1 MCTVSY
7 LPLADGYIL
16 TSNRDEWNKRPK
28 ALAPQVYQLFGQDIT
43 FPKDPQANGTWIA
56 MSNSFTLCLLNGAFV
71 KHHHQPP
78 YRLSRGLVLLD
89 FYQYLS
95 VEKFIKEYNFDS
107 IENFTLL
114 IKSNTDK
121 GFDELRWDGEQL
133 HHTKLNYLEKYIWSS
148 CTLYTDE
155 IIAERK
161 AWFNEW
167 NEQHTSYTQED
178 IINFHQFAGK
188 GDEGNDVIM
197 KRDNGVQTVS
207 VSSILKSQYDLQ
219 LTYIDLGNAE

>member
-16 TSNRDEWNKRPK
+16 TSNRDEWNKRPN
-28 ALAPQVYQLFGQDIT
+28 ALAPQVYSLFGQEIT

-56 MSNSFTLCLLNGAFV
+56 MSQNFTLCLLNGAFV
-71 KHHHQPP
+71 KHHHNPP

-95 VEKFIKEYNFDS
+95 VDKYIKEYNFNK

-114 IKSNTDK
+114 IKSNTDNA
-121 GFDELRWDGEQL
+121 FHELRWDGTQIHCSE
-133 HHTKLNYLEKYIWSS
+133 LNYQEKYIWSS

-161 AWFNEW
+161 AWFKEW
-167 NEQHTSYTQED
+167 NKEHSTYKQED
-178 IINFHQFAGK
+178 IINFHRFAGK

-207 VSSILKSQYDLQ
+207 VTSIVREKDKMEMR
-219 LTYIDLGNAE
+219 YIELAN